1 MYKCYVPTMSKS
13 LDPKCPVAR
22 TLDIIGERWTIL
34 ILRDLFLFGPRRFQ
48 DLQNSLSGVA
58 PNTISARIKT
68 LEDAGIV
75 ARELYSEH
83 PPRAMYSLTDRGLAL
98 KPALLALRDWGEKYT
113 DGPPAPRLAS
123 AKPIESP
130 VSVD

>member
-1 MYKCYVPTMSKS
+1 MSKA

-68 LEDAGIV
+68 LEEAGV
-75 ARELYSEH
+75 VSRELYSEH
-83 PPRAMYSLTDRGLAL
+83 PPRAVYSLTERGQAL
-98 KPALLALRDWGEKYT
+98 KPALLALRDWGEEYT
-113 DGPPAPRLAS
+113 EGPPAPRVTE
-123 AKPIESP
+123 PNRIESP
-130 VSVD
+130 VTVD

>member
-1 MYKCYVPTMSKS
+1 MSKT

-34 ILRDLFLFGPRRFQ
+34 ILRDLFMQGPRRFQ
-48 DLQNSLSGVA
+48 DLQNSLSGIA

-68 LEDAGIV
+68 LEEAGV
-75 ARELYSEH
+75 VERKLYSEH
-83 PPRAMYSLTDRGLAL
+83 PPRAVYSLTERGLAL

-113 DGPPAPRLAS
+113 EGPPAPRL
-123 AKPIESP
+123 KTGYRIESP

>member
-1 MYKCYVPTMSKS
+1 MSKT

-34 ILRDLFLFGPRRFQ
+34 ILRDLFMFGPRRFL

-68 LEDAGIV
+68 LEEAGV
-75 ARELYSEH
+75 VTRELYSEH
-83 PPRAMYSLTDRGLAL
+83 PPRAVYSLTERGQAL
-98 KPALLALRDWGEKYT
+98 KPALLALRDWGEKFT
-113 DGPPAPRLAS
+113 DGPPAPRVTDANR
-123 AKPIESP
+123 IESP
-130 VSVD
+130 VTVD

>member
-1 MYKCYVPTMSKS
+1 MSKA
-13 LDPKCPVAR
+13 LDPKCPVPR

-68 LEDAGIV
+68 LMDAGVV

-83 PPRAMYSLTDRGLAL
+83 PPRAIYSLTERGLAL
-98 KPALLALRDWGEKYT
+98 KPALLALRDWGEMYT
-113 DGPPAPRLAS
+113 DGPPAPRVNDGKL
-123 AKPIESP
+123 IESLLP
-130 VSVD
+130 VD

>member
-1 MYKCYVPTMSKS
+1 MSKT

-68 LEDAGIV
+68 LMDAGVIE
-75 ARELYSEH
+75 RELYSEH
-83 PPRAMYSLTDRGLAL
+83 PPRAVYSLTQRGLDL
-98 KPALLALRDWGEKYT
+98 KPALLALRDWGERYT
-113 DGPPAPRLAS
+113 DGPPAPRLTEGNQ
-123 AKPIESP
+123 IESP